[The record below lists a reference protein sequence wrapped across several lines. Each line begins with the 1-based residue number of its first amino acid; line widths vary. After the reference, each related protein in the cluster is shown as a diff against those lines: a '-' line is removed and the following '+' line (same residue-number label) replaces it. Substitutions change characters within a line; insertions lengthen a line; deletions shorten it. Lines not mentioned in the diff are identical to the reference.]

1 MQAMLGRA
9 VGGEQGSTTLSDSI
23 WVRKKRATIPIES
36 NGSSKSE
43 DSSFAQLFQTFVELC
58 NEQLFSHSP
67 ADSNLSGNP

>member
-1 MQAMLGRA
+1 MQAILGRA

-36 NGSSKSE
+36 NDSSKSE
-43 DSSFAQLFQTFVELC
+43 DSVFSQLFQTLVKLC

-67 ADSNLSGNP
+67 ADSNL

>member
-9 VGGEQGSTTLSDSI
+9 VGGKQGSTTLSDSI

-36 NGSSKSE
+36 NDSSKSE
-43 DSSFAQLFQTFVELC
+43 DSVFSQLFQTLVKLC
-58 NEQLFSHSP
+58 NEKLFSHSP

>member
-43 DSSFAQLFQTFVELC
+43 DSVFSQLFQTLVELC
-58 NEQLFSHSP
+58 NEQLFSHST
-67 ADSNLSGNP
+67 ADSNL